1 MSSQEQI
8 SQRAHHESKL
18 KKIMLV
24 DDDYQFI
31 EILSKFV
38 QRFNYGTVIANEGHR
53 ALELYRKEHPDLVL
67 MDHRLTTINGC
78 ETSSRILKWDPKAKI
93 VFITAYGSESCITE
107 LKKMG
112 VREVIE
118 KPINSEILKKLLK
131 KYLEK

>member
-1 MSSQEQI
+1 MSTQEQI
-8 SQRAHHESKL
+8 APRIKTESKF

-31 EILSKFV
+31 EIVSKFV
-38 QRFNYGTVIANEGHR
+38 HRFNYHTVIANEGNR
-53 ALELYRKEHPDLVL
+53 AVELYQKEHPDLVL

-78 ETSSRILKWDPKAKI
+78 ETSSRILKWDPNAKI
-93 VFITAYGSESCITE
+93 IFVTAYGTESCFNE

-112 VREVIE
+112 VREVVE
-118 KPINSEILKKLLK
+118 KPINSEILKNLLK